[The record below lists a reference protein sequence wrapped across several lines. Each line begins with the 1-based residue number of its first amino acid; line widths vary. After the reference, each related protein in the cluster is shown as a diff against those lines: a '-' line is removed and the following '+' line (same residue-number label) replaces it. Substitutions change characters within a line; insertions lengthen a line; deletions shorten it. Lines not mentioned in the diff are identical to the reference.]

1 MDKYG
6 IAVVWAA
13 LGVAGGWGVHPWW
26 MMLPCP

>member
-1 MDKYG
+1 MHKYD